1 MSSLPL
7 KCHCGK
13 IQGEVGEVSANSGK
27 RLVCMCDDCQ
37 SYAYQ
42 MDRADDILD
51 PSGGTELYQTT
62 LSNITITQGA
72 EHLGCLRLS
81 PKGLMRWYAGCCDTP
96 IANTLPRHKVPFA
109 GVVHSFFD
117 RDALGADGE
126 PVVQPMIVSE
136 AERNTLR
143 ERVTRPPAG

>member
-1 MSSLPL
+1 
-7 KCHCGK
+7 
-13 IQGEVGEVSANSGK
+13 
-27 RLVCMCDDCQ
+27 MCDDCQ